1 MNKVMPVPALLIDR
15 VLSGPRAARRCIHFT
30 ASRMPPRPE
39 QAHHPSGQGLCA
51 GTEVGVLE

>member
-1 MNKVMPVPALLIDR
+1 MNKVTPVPAPLIHR

-39 QAHHPSGQGLCA
+39 EAQHRNGQGLCA
-51 GTEVGVLE
+51 AAEVGVLE